1 MLDVFINILLWIL
14 TLFLTNSPRETSK
27 FFFSVIL
34 NINLLNHKDHQP
46 TNELLDSLASNSFLP
61 YILLPTRL
69 TSHSKTL
76 IDNIFSNVI
85 FHEVTYGKITATISD
100 HLPIF
105 SFVSNVFSNSSCQQ
119 SYIYERDWSKFVQ
132 QNFVLDYFNKDWPDV
147 LQLDQQDVN
156 LFINSL
162 LDNMNSIRDEHTPLK
177 RVNKYKLKFKI
188 KPWII
193 PAIQKSISAKSNL
206 IKRFIISK
214 DP

>member
-1 MLDVFINILLWIL
+1 M
-14 TLFLTNSPRETSK
+14 
-27 FFFSVIL
+27 
-34 NINLLNHKDHQP
+34 
-46 TNELLDSLASNSFLP
+46 
-61 YILLPTRL
+61 
-69 TSHSKTL
+69 
-76 IDNIFSNVI
+76 FSNAF
-85 FHEVTYGKITATISD
+85 FHEVTYGNITATISD
-100 HLPIF
+100 HLPQF

-119 SYIYERDWSKFVQ
+119 PNIYERDWSKFVQ
-132 QNFVLDYFNKDWPDV
+132 QNFVLDYFDKDWPDV

-177 RVNKYKLKFKI
+177 RVNKYELKFKI